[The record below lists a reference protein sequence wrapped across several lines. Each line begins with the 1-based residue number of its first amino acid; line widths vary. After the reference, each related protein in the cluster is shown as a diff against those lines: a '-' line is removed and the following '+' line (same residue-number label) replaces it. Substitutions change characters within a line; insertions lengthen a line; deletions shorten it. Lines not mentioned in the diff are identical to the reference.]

1 MTLTPSKREKVA
13 TGSATSDIKAAT
25 TQNNAAYEQD
35 AGDSQADTKEDVE
48 SFKTESTYVAGR
60 EADIEDASGEGASR
74 SDDDT
79 GYVVTVQM
87 SVYQLLKL
95 QQAPQYFNPGR
106 W

>member
-13 TGSATSDIKAAT
+13 MGSATSDIKAAM
-25 TQNNAAYEQD
+25 TQNNAADEQD
-35 AGDSQADTKEDVE
+35 AEDSQADTNDAEGR
-48 SFKTESTYVAGR
+48 KTDSTYVAGR
-60 EADIEDASGEGASR
+60 EADIEETSGEGAIR
-74 SDDDT
+74 SDDDN
-79 GYVVTVQM
+79 GHVVTVQM

>member
-13 TGSATSDIKAAT
+13 MGSATSDIKAAM

-35 AGDSQADTKEDVE
+35 AEDSQAGTNDVE
-48 SFKTESTYVAGR
+48 GRKTDSTYVAGR
-60 EADIEDASGEGASR
+60 EADIEETSGEGAIR
-74 SDDDT
+74 RDDDN
-79 GYVVTVQM
+79 GHVVTVQM

-106 W
+106 L

>member
-35 AGDSQADTKEDVE
+35 AGDSQADTKDVE